1 MLSDSGMRETRPCN
15 ASVMLT
21 RAVGVCGVAATG
33 VLLPVRAG
41 PVIALDT
48 LRGLGHRNLN

>member
-1 MLSDSGMRETRPCN
+1 MLSDSGMREIRPCN

-33 VLLPVRAG
+33 VLLPVGAG

-48 LRGLGHRNLN
+48 LCGLEHQNLN